1 MKIPKLLLPVLVV
14 FAIFGGYLLRA
25 AFTNPS
31 TSVEFQGNAVAKLD
45 CVVDGIRCQG
55 TAGFFSSLYEME
67 PGIASIVTFAT
78 EHRAVIEYD
87 PAITS
92 PKRIKEVMEAPI
104 PLRDGTTRQVFD
116 CISMNGEADTK
127 E

>member
-31 TSVEFQGNAVAKLD
+31 TSVEFQGNAVKTLD
-45 CVVDGIRCQG
+45 CIVDGIRCQG
-55 TAGFFSSLYEME
+55 TAGFFTSLYEKE
-67 PGIASIVTFAT
+67 PGIASIVTYASEF
-78 EHRAVIEYD
+78 RAVIEYD

-92 PKRIKEVMEAPI
+92 PERIREVMEAPI
-104 PLRDGTTRQVFD
+104 PMRDGTSQQVFD
-116 CISMNGEADTK
+116 CISMNGKSDT
-127 E
+127 EE